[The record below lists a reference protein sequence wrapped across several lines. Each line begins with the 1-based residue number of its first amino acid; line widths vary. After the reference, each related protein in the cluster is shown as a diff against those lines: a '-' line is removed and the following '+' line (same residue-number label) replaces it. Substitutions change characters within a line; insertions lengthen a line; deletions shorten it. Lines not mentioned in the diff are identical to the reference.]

1 MDTIEERA
9 QRFADEHMVRD
20 NSDPHLRDVIYLT
33 YIAAAI
39 AERNLVFSRLTELFQ
54 KISLFQK
61 CRKAERKRVEN
72 SLKFIKI
79 LSKL

>member
-20 NSDPHLRDVIYLT
+20 NSDPHLREVIYFT

-39 AERNLVFSRLTELFQ
+39 AERNLVFSRLTELFPEDFI
-54 KISLFQK
+54 ISEIPK
-61 CRKAERKRVEN
+61 SRKKE
-72 SLKFIKI
+72 S
-79 LSKL
+79 